1 MTHFPNSIEIQL
13 IDNKHNQPI
22 QGIVLL
28 LHLFANHKND
38 YHILTNYSN
47 EEGKVIVTK
56 EFLED
61 EINKTRNMFIMDHS
75 SSLPDCKPSFEIEV
89 LDDKQIKQKID
100 GIKKHIP
107 KGHHEGIP
115 FCDACLQSIKKLQG
129 SKNYKVRNK
138 KLIVDVKQSAE
149 RHKVLLRV
157 ILYAK

>member
-56 EFLED
+56 KFLEN
-61 EINKTRNMFIMDHS
+61 EINKTRNMFIMDYS

-89 LDDKQIKQKID
+89 LDDKQIKQRID
-100 GIKKHIP
+100 GIL
-107 KGHHEGIP
+107 KGYQEDIP
-115 FCDACLQSIKKLQG
+115 FCDACLQSIKKQQG

-138 KLIVDVKQSAE
+138 KLIVDVEQSTE
-149 RHKVLLRV
+149 RQKV
-157 ILYAK
+157 ILKLALT